1 MLYRMAAFV
10 RSHTD
15 CSDRIIVTT
24 IKRNQEDMRTS
35 AIVLTHPS
43 YQCHERGG

>member
-1 MLYRMAAFV
+1 MYACV
-10 RSHTD
+10 PKPIT
-15 CSDRIIVTT
+15 IVTT